1 MRRSLLATWWLAISG
16 TAVAMAAPT
25 APLTFHRDVE
35 PILQRHCQSCHRP
48 GEIGPMPLLT
58 YEQARPWAKA
68 IRASVQQKLMPPW
81 FADPAHGR
89 FANDRTL
96 KQAEI
101 DTLAGW
107 AQSGGAQGDPKDAP
121 APIEWSDGWSIGEPD
136 VVLEMPIEFKVPA
149 TGTIPYQYIVFPTG
163 FTEDKWVERIEV
175 RPGNRAV
182 VHHMIASVAPHNP
195 ATPQGRFFDLESSPN
210 RPGADK
216 TTQFA
221 AGGAGETLHVFVPG
235 GNAPA
240 LEPGQA
246 RLVKAGSDILMQLH
260 YTTIGTEASDRTRI
274 GFVFAKKPP
283 VERVRGVLIYNTDF
297 TIPAGSPNAMVMAAA
312 EVKSDLKLV
321 SLLPH
326 MHLRGKSFSY
336 RATYPDGTQ
345 EVLLDV
351 PKYDFNWQIN
361 YYLAEPKLLPKG
373 TVLECIGHYD
383 NSTGNPWNP
392 DPTTDVHYGDQTWE
406 EMLNGFMEVAIDPEQ
421 PQEIFGPAPKR
432 DAPTE
437 TSALTPAATTTK
449 PKAASLHATGG
460 APAPPIEVT
469 YHKDVAPI
477 LQKSCQGCHR
487 PGEIGPMS
495 LLSYNEVRPWA
506 KAIRAAVVQRQMPPW
521 GADPQYGE
529 FSNDRSLSQQQID
542 TVVAWVQSGAI
553 EGDPADAPAP
563 LEFVQGWSIGAPD
576 AVVQP
581 PKPFEVPAQ
590 GAIEYQYVIFPS
602 GFTEDKWI
610 ERVEVRPG
618 NPAVLHHVNVFA
630 SPPGYK
636 TFAPLERG
644 RYYQF
649 PAKPQDDPEPFSFA
663 MNGGEALHGFAPGGN
678 PTIFAPGQAR
688 LVKAGADIVYQ
699 LHYQA
704 GGTQAFDQTKVG
716 FVFAEKPPIERI
728 TSVTVQNFN
737 FTIPPGANDYP
748 IRAEALL
755 NVDAKLISMLPHM
768 HLRGK
773 AFVIRAY
780 YPDGKDETLVSVPK
794 YDFNWQTTYVLA
806 EPKVLPKG
814 TRLESIGWYDNT
826 ADNPA
831 NPDPNAL
838 VVYGEQTWN
847 EMMGGVIDLAVD
859 PKLESPVIFT
869 RVPREASSQV
879 SQVGQR

>member
-1 MRRSLLATWWLAISG
+1 
-16 TAVAMAAPT
+16 
-25 APLTFHRDVE
+25 
-35 PILQRHCQSCHRP
+35 
-48 GEIGPMPLLT
+48 
-58 YEQARPWAKA
+58 
-68 IRASVQQKLMPPW
+68 
-81 FADPAHGR
+81 
-89 FANDRTL
+89 
-96 KQAEI
+96 
-101 DTLAGW
+101 
-107 AQSGGAQGDPKDAP
+107 
-121 APIEWSDGWSIGEPD
+121 
-136 VVLEMPIEFKVPA
+136 
-149 TGTIPYQYIVFPTG
+149 
-163 FTEDKWVERIEV
+163 
-175 RPGNRAV
+175 
-182 VHHMIASVAPHNP
+182 
-195 ATPQGRFFDLESSPN
+195 
-210 RPGADK
+210 
-216 TTQFA
+216 
-221 AGGAGETLHVFVPG
+221 
-235 GNAPA
+235 
-240 LEPGQA
+240 
-246 RLVKAGSDILMQLH
+246 
-260 YTTIGTEASDRTRI
+260 
-274 GFVFAKKPP
+274 
-283 VERVRGVLIYNTDF
+283 
-297 TIPAGSPNAMVMAAA
+297 
-312 EVKSDLKLV
+312 
-321 SLLPH
+321 
-326 MHLRGKSFSY
+326 
-336 RATYPDGTQ
+336 
-345 EVLLDV
+345 
-351 PKYDFNWQIN
+351 
-361 YYLAEPKLLPKG
+361 
-373 TVLECIGHYD
+373 
-383 NSTGNPWNP
+383 
-392 DPTTDVHYGDQTWE
+392 
-406 EMLNGFMEVAIDPEQ
+406 
-421 PQEIFGPAPKR
+421 
-432 DAPTE
+432 
-437 TSALTPAATTTK
+437 
-449 PKAASLHATGG
+449 LHATGG

-506 KAIRAAVVQRQMPPW
+506 KAIRAAVVKRQMPPW
-521 GADPQYGE
+521 GADPHYGE

-688 LVKAGADIVYQ
+688 LVKAGSDIVYQ

-879 SQVGQR
+879 SQVGRK